1 MAEPTARQVAA
12 ANVALHS
19 KLADTYDQDE
29 PHFKP
34 ENLERVDAVSPRLQ
48 AETRGGA
55 LLDVGCGTGFVIN
68 LAKRHFQRVIG
79 VDITPAMIRRVN
91 RSGGWVRLGLANA
104 EEIPVRAGQFDVA
117 TAYSFLHHLM
127 RVEPTLR
134 EMARALRPGGILY
147 TELDPNWYFWQAM
160 KEIPE
165 GSTVSAM
172 VRREIDGV
180 LHKDDELGGKTGVTE
195 ETVRLAEYVKSVG
208 GGVREEDVVPMLRRL
223 GFADIRFEYQWFLG
237 QGAVMHGHPQA
248 GIVGSFDVARR
259 MDEHLRACLPV
270 SRGLYKY
277 VGITAVK
284 ER

>member
-34 ENLERVDAVSPRLQ
+34 ENLERVDAVLARLQ
-48 AETRGGA
+48 ARTRGRA

-68 LAKRHFQRVIG
+68 LAKKHFKRVVG
-79 VDITPAMIRRVN
+79 VDITPAMIHRVN
-91 RSGGWVRLGLANA
+91 RSDGWVRLILANA

-127 RVEPTLR
+127 RLEPTLR
-134 EMARALRPGGILY
+134 EMARALRPGGVLY

-165 GSTVSAM
+165 GSTMSPL
-172 VRREIDGV
+172 VRREVDGV
-180 LHKDDELGGKTGVTE
+180 LHKDHELSGKTGVTE
-195 ETVRLAEYVKSVG
+195 DTVRLAEYVKSVG
-208 GGVREEDVVPMLRRL
+208 GGVREEDVVPMLGRL
-223 GFADIRFEYQWFLG
+223 GLGEIRFEYQWFLG
-237 QGAVMHGHPQA
+237 QGSVMHGQPQA
-248 GIVGSFDVARR
+248 GIEGSFDIARR

-270 SRGLYKY
+270 SRVLYKY

-284 ER
+284 GR